1 MNVFA
6 FGQKIFQQLH
16 RYYLIDICGV
26 RMCSSRRRDF
36 NFLCEEFD
44 EEFNKK
50 TDDRNFLDLEDG
62 LDGILSQS
70 LDVFEEQRS
79 CLESPRLHHGKKGKS
94 LKFCIK
100 NLARYQIREG

>member
-16 RYYLIDICGV
+16 LYYLIDICGV
-26 RMCSSRRRDF
+26 RMCSSRRRDV

-50 TDDRNFLDLEDG
+50 N
-62 LDGILSQS
+62 
-70 LDVFEEQRS
+70 
-79 CLESPRLHHGKKGKS
+79 RL
-94 LKFCIK
+94 
-100 NLARYQIREG
+100 

>member
-1 MNVFA
+1 
-6 FGQKIFQQLH
+6 
-16 RYYLIDICGV
+16 
-26 RMCSSRRRDF
+26 MCSSRRRDF